1 MRIARGYVFSL
12 GLLLPACGGG
22 QVAPAESAPSATEV
36 DAGQFPPVAA
46 TDAGLSDASA
56 TGNPPP
62 VLDNDGG
69 RVKGRAHDPGRSSQD
84 IRALVVAHRDEARAC
99 YDNALATHPGIE
111 GDLVMR
117 WTIDPKGVVG
127 QIANDTA
134 RSQISSL
141 RLSHVSLQFSAKFN
155 SRLASAASR
164 PRPSTRSTFIL
175 AARRRRPRHSGLARR
190 SRVPRPCHKKAT
202 GALSIKRKRPS
213 PSNSAADNR

>member
-134 RSQISSL
+134 RSQIFEPSL
-141 RLSHVSLQFSAKFN
+141 VSCVAAVLGKIQFAPSQRGFETTAFYPFN
-155 SRLASAASR
+155 FH
-164 PRPSTRSTFIL
+164 P
-175 AARRRRPRHSGLARR
+175 RR
-190 SRVPRPCHKKAT
+190 SPTPT
-202 GALSIKRKRPS
+202 P
-213 PSNSAADNR
+213 P